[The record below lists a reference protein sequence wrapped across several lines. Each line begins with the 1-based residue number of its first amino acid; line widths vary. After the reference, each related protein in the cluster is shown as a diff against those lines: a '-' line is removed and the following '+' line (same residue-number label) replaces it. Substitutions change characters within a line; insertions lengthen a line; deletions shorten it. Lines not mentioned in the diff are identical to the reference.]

1 MRKEQ
6 VTNMGDRRLAEIR
19 TSGGS
24 IYFYT
29 HSTGNMMPSD
39 AEAALKMAE
48 SRKND
53 EPYALR
59 RIIDYLIRV
68 SGSRDNELGSGIMLN
83 PIAEDE
89 YGGDPASVII
99 DLIHWSVSSTT
110 ERM

>member
-1 MRKEQ
+1 
-6 VTNMGDRRLAEIR
+6 MGDRRLAEIR

-29 HSTGNMMPSD
+29 HSTGNMMVSD

-68 SGSRDNELGSGIMLN
+68 SGSRDNELGSGLMLN
-83 PIAEDE
+83 PDAEDE

-99 DLIHWSVSSTT
+99 DLVNWRASANT
-110 ERM
+110 RN

>member
-1 MRKEQ
+1 
-6 VTNMGDRRLAEIR
+6 MGDRRLAEIR
-19 TSGGS
+19 TSEGS

-39 AEAALKMAE
+39 AEAALEMAG

-99 DLIHWSVSSTT
+99 DLVNWRASANTRS
-110 ERM
+110 

>member
-1 MRKEQ
+1 
-6 VTNMGDRRLAEIR
+6 MGDRRLAEIR

-29 HSTGNMMPSD
+29 HSTGNMMVSD

-53 EPYALR
+53 EPYARR
-59 RIIDYLIRV
+59 RIIDYLSSV

-99 DLIHWSVSSTT
+99 DLVNWRASANT
-110 ERM
+110 RN

>member
-1 MRKEQ
+1 MRKER

-48 SRKND
+48 PLMND
-53 EPYALR
+53 EPCALR

-68 SGSRDNELGSGIMLN
+68 SGSRDNELGSGIMLY
-83 PIAEDE
+83 PIAEDY

-99 DLIHWSVSSTT
+99 DLVNWRVSANTRS
-110 ERM
+110 